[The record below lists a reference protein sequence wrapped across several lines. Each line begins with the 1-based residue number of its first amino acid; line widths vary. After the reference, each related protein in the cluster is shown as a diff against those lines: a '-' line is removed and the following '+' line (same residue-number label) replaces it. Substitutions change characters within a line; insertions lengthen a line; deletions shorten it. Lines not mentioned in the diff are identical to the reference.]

1 MPLVSFN
8 AAAEEGYA
16 VSSVEGASP
25 ERVFEHVWAMDVMDR
40 TRRRLAEECAGGGKV
55 EIFDALFPDGGE
67 MAGYAAVGAQLRL
80 SETAL
85 RSTVMRLRGRWRELI
100 RAELSRTLSSSEVLN
115 KEMRPLQAAL

>member
-40 TRRRLAEECAGGGKV
+40 TRRRLAELLNGVPKS
-55 EIFDALFPDGGE
+55 
-67 MAGYAAVGAQLRL
+67 L
-80 SETAL
+80 S
-85 RSTVMRLRGRWRELI
+85 W
-100 RAELSRTLSSSEVLN
+100 
-115 KEMRPLQAAL
+115 